1 MLQSDSFHIDHLMA
15 VDAESLSEMMVNNQE
30 NFKRYFPITLSKNK
44 SVADSLKFIEEKSKQ
59 IIDKT
64 EFTFIIKDNLSSKVA
79 GIIIIKEINWE
90 IKQGEF
96 AYCISSEFENKGW
109 MSKAI
114 GLTSKYGFEVLGFK
128 KFQIIVHK
136 LNFASVKVAL
146 NNGFVWQR
154 TLINE
159 YTPPNEAAL
168 DMELYELKSI

>member
-1 MLQSDSFHIDHLMA
+1 MLQSDSFHIDYLMA

-59 IIDKT
+59 ILDKT
-64 EFTFIIKDNLSSKVA
+64 EFTFLIKDNLSLKVS
-79 GIIIIKEINWE
+79 GVIIIKEINWE

-96 AYCISSEFENKGW
+96 AYCISSEFENNGW
-109 MSKAI
+109 MAKAI
-114 GLTSKYGFEVLGFK
+114 ALTSKYGFEVLGFEN
-128 KFQIIVHK
+128 FQIIVHQ
-136 LNFASVKVAL
+136 LNFASVKVAV

-168 DMELYELKSI
+168 DMELYELKK

>member
-1 MLQSDSFHIDHLMA
+1 MLSKEFIVSFLNQA
-15 VDAESLSEMMVNNQE
+15 DAESLSEMMVNNQE

-59 IIDKT
+59 ILDKT
-64 EFTFIIKDNLSSKVA
+64 EFTFIIKDNSSSKVA

-114 GLTSKYGFEVLGFK
+114 GLTSKYGFEVLGFEN
-128 KFQIIVHK
+128 FQIIVHK
-136 LNFASVKVAL
+136 LNYPSVKVAL
-146 NNGFVWQR
+146 KNCFVWQR

-159 YTPPNEAAL
+159 YTPPDEAAL
-168 DMELYELKSI
+168 DMELYELKK